1 MSVTFVVDGVEAVT
15 TEPALRPLG
24 LTEGSLASG
33 LDPSTA
39 VMAAPSTHPLLD
51 AVHVAFAQHRPLAL
65 SPDAVWLT
73 IAQGVAQHVK
83 LHAEA
88 LRPRLV
94 RHAGREELVVTW
106 DGDMPRDAGSW
117 SAIVGKLRDAIAARV
132 GDGRARLFECDFTT
146 SGEIERVASQVVLM
160 DAYSPYFDYVLQCI
174 CGIPAITLLG
184 SVDDWRRIRARVDV
198 IAELDLGWWTRALAP
213 ICDQLVRAAAG
224 EIDRPFWQAIYKPRA
239 AYGGDVITGW
249 IARLFP
255 YLRSRGTFDR
265 RNPLVDVP
273 LDARGDDALGVG
285 MRSDAVP
292 PARSRATVIVRSPG
306 GERRVVLDAGLY
318 GVVLDDQRRVAPLV
332 SWELRAGAPTIGAVI
347 DRIVAAHAVD
357 APGGAAHPLDGAP
370 AEIGALL
377 DRIGGARLAV
387 AGGDVTMH
395 GYGAMT
401 SVAVRSSRSTMGHAR
416 RVTCFADLPD
426 GTALG
431 YVWARDGFV
440 YVRVDPS
447 SPGGTDTVPLLGHS
461 LAAVLHALLDGG
473 AGSLAPIGVLDDAL

>member
-1 MSVTFVVDGVEAVT
+1 MSVTFVVDEVEAVT

-24 LTEGSLASG
+24 LTEGSLASAR
-33 LDPSTA
+33 DPSTA
-39 VMAAPSTHPLLD
+39 VMEGPSTHPLLD

-83 LHAEA
+83 LHADA
-88 LRPRLV
+88 LRSRLV

-106 DGDMPRDAGSW
+106 DGDMPADAGSW
-117 SAIVGKLRDAIAARV
+117 SAIVGGFRDAIAARV

-146 SGEIERVASQVVLM
+146 SGEVERVASQVVLM

-174 CGIPAITLLG
+174 CGIPEITLLG
-184 SVDDWRRIRARVDV
+184 SVEDWRRIRARVAV
-198 IAELDLGWWTRALAP
+198 IEELDLAWWTRALAP
-213 ICDQLVRAAAG
+213 ICDQLVRAAG
-224 EIDRPFWQAIYKPRA
+224 GDVDRRFWRAIYKPRG

-265 RNPLVDVP
+265 RNPLLDVP

-285 MRSDAVP
+285 MRSDEVP
-292 PARSRATVIVRSPG
+292 PARSCATVIVRDLRG
-306 GERRVVLDAGLY
+306 AERRVVLDAGLY
-318 GVVLDDQRRVAPLV
+318 GIVLDEQQRVAPLV
-332 SWELRAGAPTIGAVI
+332 SWELRSGAPTIGAVI
-347 DRIVAAHAVD
+347 ERIVAAHAVD
-357 APGGAAHPLDGAP
+357 APGAAHPIDGAP
-370 AEIGALL
+370 AEIGAML

-387 AGGDVTMH
+387 AGGVATLH
-395 GYGAMT
+395 GYGAMS
-401 SVAVRSSRSTMGHAR
+401 SVAVPWSRSAMGHTH

-426 GTALG
+426 GTAVG

-440 YVRVDPS
+440 YVRVDPAA
-447 SPGGTDTVPLLGHS
+447 PGGTDTVPLLGSS
-461 LAAVLHALLDGG
+461 LAAVLHALLEAG
-473 AGSLAPIGVLDDAL
+473 AGGVVPIGVLDDAL